1 MKICEKCGAFNSDDK
16 IFCVDCNEKLSEKL
30 TAATERKIRAE
41 LSEQMEEM
49 YNKKDPLYVSRFDKV
64 MGAVALVGAVT
75 SAVLMG
81 ISVFTQID
89 IKIPLCALIFFL
101 ISVVEALIPK
111 IMWELEKLRLSFT
124 IMGTDGLEP
133 SDFYLKGR
141 KIGVVAGIVLGAIML
156 WASFL

>member
-1 MKICEKCGAFNSDDK
+1 MKICDKCGAFNSDDRM
-16 IFCVDCNEKLSEKL
+16 FCVDCNETLGEKISN
-30 TAATERKIRAE
+30 AQEQKVRASI
-41 LSEQMEEM
+41 SEQISEL
-49 YNKKDPLYVSRFDKV
+49 YNKKDPLYVSRFDKI
-64 MGAVALVGAVT
+64 MGIVALVGMTA
-75 SAVLMG
+75 SLVLMI
-81 ISVFTQID
+81 ISIFTQID

-124 IMGTDGLEP
+124 ITGTDGLEP

-141 KIGVVAGIVLGAIML
+141 KIGIMSGIVLGAIML